1 MAVSDQLKK
10 NRKKTKTKRQ
20 KSDSKN
26 EPQRVGKPEE
36 KELHEQAV
44 YSASKKNKRV
54 KKQKSATVDNDA
66 ETSKLNGEEF
76 LEEGGDL
83 VLRKNK
89 KSKKCKVA
97 PLDNDMGVDKPKEK
111 ELHEQA
117 AYLASKKNKKVK
129 QKTATVDDDA
139 ETSKLNGEEFLEEG
153 GDLVSRKKKKSKK
166 QKAAPVD
173 NGIGERNDN
182 TMNGFLTLG
191 KLLRDNT
198 ANSLKMEKLEAEK
211 MHEGEKSSSSKKKM
225 KIKKK
230 KSTPVHDDA
239 GEKNTKGAPLKG
251 MKKWLLDYHGKRPGL
266 HVLMREIDEFI
277 MDHEDRV
284 EKERKEREAAAAAEG
299 WTVVVHQKG
308 RKKTVDA
315 ESGIAVGSVAEA
327 AAKAKSAKK
336 KSKETDVAF
345 YRFQMREARRNEIL
359 ELQKKFD
366 EDRKRIVQMRAAR
379 KFRPY

>member
-66 ETSKLNGEEF
+66 
-76 LEEGGDL
+76 
-83 VLRKNK
+83 
-89 KSKKCKVA
+89 
-97 PLDNDMGVDKPKEK
+97 GVDKPKEK